1 MGYNKIIRYANT
13 IETYTY
19 GRHLPIRTHIRR
31 NRKSKVLRSDLD
43 DDGKDPLSSAEHKEK
58 RQDNA
63 RRAALVFR
71 RLVSSNLEGVEYPV
85 LITTTYRDNQ
95 TDLRIG
101 YRDFHSFIKALRHK
115 FGALFRY
122 IAVPEFQRRGA
133 VHFHALFW
141 GLPQDLC
148 DTERHT
154 RLIADTWS
162 HGFVYMTMTDGND
175 RLSSYLTKY
184 MAKSFTDP
192 RLLNQKA
199 YTCSRNIKRPIIQ
212 GGISSYGVE
221 SYLEECGAKDPVMDK
236 SYDTHWLGQGRH
248 RIYKL
253 STENPPKNPSE
264 NLSQENIESTIPLT

>member
-19 GRHLPIRTHIRR
+19 GRHLPIRKNVGR
-31 NRKSKVLRSDLD
+31 NRKSKVLRSDLA

-63 RRAALVFR
+63 RRAALVFK
-71 RLVSSNLEGVEYPV
+71 RLVSSNLEGTEYPV

-141 GLPQDLC
+141 GLPNDIHI
-148 DTERHT
+148 TERHT
-154 RLIADTWS
+154 RLIALTWK
-162 HGFVYMTMTDGND
+162 HGFVYMTMTG
-175 RLSSYLTKY
+175 RIAT
-184 MAKSFTDP
+184 
-192 RLLNQKA
+192 
-199 YTCSRNIKRPIIQ
+199 
-212 GGISSYGVE
+212 
-221 SYLEECGAKDPVMDK
+221 
-236 SYDTHWLGQGRH
+236 GRH
-248 RIYKL
+248 PY
-253 STENPPKNPSE
+253 
-264 NLSQENIESTIPLT
+264 